1 MVYPA
6 NGRVV
11 KGAAVARPQE
21 ELNKREANSKTVV
34 GVAPGF
40 MCLEALDGGFN
51 CSAKWQGALLR
62 CYLLSN
68 CKVVW
73 LATCCILRD
82 LRPLG
87 IIGRCLKF
95 SPLEPSFSGQPLA

>member
-21 ELNKREANSKTVV
+21 EFSKSEANSKTVV

-51 CSAKWQGALLR
+51 CSAKWQGALLL
-62 CYLLSN
+62 CYLLS
-68 CKVVW
+68 
-73 LATCCILRD
+73 
-82 LRPLG
+82 
-87 IIGRCLKF
+87 
-95 SPLEPSFSGQPLA
+95 S